1 MTRYVSKEKKE
12 LRRGRKY
19 LHCLCRITPLQSLL
33 LLLSLLLLVLP
44 LLLLSLRDSRQ
55 ANASRL
61 GVCRAEHDAAA
72 RRHSLE
78 ICATLC
84 FRWR

>member
-1 MTRYVSKEKKE
+1 MTRYASKEKKE
-12 LRRGRKY
+12 LRRGREY
-19 LHCLCRITPLQSLL
+19 LHCLCKTTLL
-33 LLLSLLLLVLP
+33 LLLSLSLLLLVLL